1 MLRKDLPPLDTY
13 LADAVQLAPAEY
25 LERHPWPM
33 LVIPEPDPDVIAML
47 QRPETV
53 VHDDSTLMVEVDP
66 TSPKA
71 SGASLDA
78 LCLPV
83 QPKPGRSPEHIMI
96 GRSPEADVVL
106 INETISRLHA
116 EISWDAKHE
125 RAMLADLGGKNG
137 IVVDTVK
144 LPPHGRTALL
154 PGAVISFGALITR
167 FYSPRAFLSWLQTG
181 APRAGASPGMW
192 PARLR

>member
-1 MLRKDLPPLDTY
+1 VLRKDLPPLDTY
-13 LADAVQLAPAEY
+13 LADAMQLAPAVY

-33 LVIPEPDPDVIAML
+33 LVIPEPDPAVIAML
-47 QRPETV
+47 QKPETV

-66 TSPKA
+66 TSNKA

-83 QPKPGRSPEHIMI
+83 QPK
-96 GRSPEADVVL
+96 L
-106 INETISRLHA
+106 NETISRLHA
-116 EISWDAKHE
+116 EISWDAKND

-137 IVVDTVK
+137 IVVDTSK

-181 APRAGASPGMW
+181 APRAGASPGVW
-192 PARLR
+192 PTRPRF